1 MAPLK
6 ALCNEKFNEWQEKFE
21 KLHNLRCIQLT
32 GDTEFETEKDFQLI
46 ENVNIICT
54 TPEKW
59 DVMTRKWKNQKSIL
73 NSVKLFLIDEIHVL
87 GENSRGATIEA
98 VVSRMKTFIYKGV
111 NGYQNDEDLEEAS
124 SMLRFIAISATI
136 PNINDLA
143 SWLGSGC
150 KSPSIVYK

>member
-1 MAPLK
+1 
-6 ALCNEKFNEWQEKFE
+6 
-21 KLHNLRCIQLT
+21 
-32 GDTEFETEKDFQLI
+32 
-46 ENVNIICT
+46 
-54 TPEKW
+54 
-59 DVMTRKWKNQKSIL
+59 
-73 NSVKLFLIDEIHVL
+73 
-87 GENSRGATIEA
+87 
-98 VVSRMKTFIYKGV
+98 MKTFIYKGV